1 VRNAIETM
9 VETNSNGNF
18 TITNSNSS
26 IRYDENNA
34 AARLQ
39 ERVLLWAC
47 TGIWILVLLV
57 LKDLPPT
64 TPTATAGGLRGVGGV
79 DVGNGDLGFLVAID
93 ERPPPPN
100 SQDSLSAYSS
110 TYRDY
115 FAPPHVA
122 DEDRLQTF
130 LMRARG
136 P

>member
-1 VRNAIETM
+1 M
-9 VETNSNGNF
+9 VDTNSNF
-18 TITNSNSS
+18 TNTSNSS
-26 IRYDENNA
+26 TRYDENNA

-64 TPTATAGGLRGVGGV
+64 TPTAPGRLRG
-79 DVGNGDLGFLVAID
+79 GDLGFLVAVD
-93 ERPPPPN
+93 DRPPPH
-100 SQDSLSAYSS
+100 SRDASSSYSSS

-130 LMRARG
+130 LMRG
-136 P
+136 GGHVLHLP